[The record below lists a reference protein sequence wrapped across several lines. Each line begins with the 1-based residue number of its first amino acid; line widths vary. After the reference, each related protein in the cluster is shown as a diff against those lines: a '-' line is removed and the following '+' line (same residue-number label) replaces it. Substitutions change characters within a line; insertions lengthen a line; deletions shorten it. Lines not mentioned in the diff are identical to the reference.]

1 MDLKA
6 VAVMMLIC
14 LSAASLASGADVP
27 TITVV
32 GEGSVTVPADVVYIS
47 VSASSDNENV
57 TEAYAESSEKLNGSL
72 DAIRDSCAGKCEILQ
87 GYSTGIQSM
96 KVCNKI
102 DSNESIC
109 MNRTIVTV
117 SASIRLESPDQ
128 STIESI
134 KRTAESTGTY
144 AAVTGYAL
152 SDATAAKNEARKKA
166 VENARSTAE
175 AMVGAAG
182 GRLGKIVDITES
194 PLYLWDIPFG
204 IFGPTVEP
212 STTEPGMVEVKTTV
226 MVTYEI
232 VS

>member
-1 MDLKA
+1 MDLKY
-6 VAVMMLIC
+6 VAVMMLISV
-14 LSAASLASGADVP
+14 SAVSLASAADVP

-72 DAIRDSCAGKCEILQ
+72 DAIKNACTRNCEILQ
-87 GYSTGIQSM
+87 GYSTGIQST
-96 KVCNKI
+96 KVCSRGA
-102 DSNESIC
+102 SNESIC
-109 MNRTIVTV
+109 VNQTVVTV
-117 SASIRLESPDQ
+117 SASIRLANPTQ

-134 KRTAESTGTY
+134 RQTAESTGVY

-152 SDATAAKNEARKKA
+152 SDATNAKNEARKKA
-166 VENARSTAE
+166 VENARATAE
-175 AMVGAAG
+175 AMVSAAG

-194 PLYLWDIPFG
+194 PLYMWDIPFG
-204 IFGPTVEP
+204 IFGPSVEP

-226 MVTYEI
+226 LVTYEI